1 MGFMFMVKKGI
12 LQEIFSKALYADNP
26 SIYIVTYRD
35 HENYRRIT
43 LDEFVSISEYFQRI
57 PASRIIS
64 VELQGQILYEKN

>member
-1 MGFMFMVKKGI
+1 MCMVKKGI

-26 SIYIVTYRD
+26 STYVVTYRD
-35 HENYRRIT
+35 HENYKRIT

>member
-1 MGFMFMVKKGI
+1 MFMVKKGI

-26 SIYIVTYRD
+26 SIYVVTYRD
-35 HENYRRIT
+35 HENYKRIT

-57 PASRIIS
+57 PASRIIN

>member
-1 MGFMFMVKKGI
+1 MVRKGI

-26 SIYIVTYRD
+26 STYIVTYRD

-43 LDEFVSISEYFQRI
+43 LGEFILISENFQCI

-64 VELQGQILYEKN
+64 VELHGQILYEKN

>member
-1 MGFMFMVKKGI
+1 MVRKGI

-26 SIYIVTYRD
+26 STYIVTYRD

-43 LDEFVSISEYFQRI
+43 LGEFILISENFQRI

-64 VELQGQILYEKN
+64 VELNGQILYEKN

>member
-1 MGFMFMVKKGI
+1 MFTKGI
-12 LQEIFSKALYADNP
+12 LQKIFSKVLYADNP
-26 SIYIVTYRD
+26 SIYVVTYRD

-64 VELQGQILYEKN
+64 VELKGQILYEKN